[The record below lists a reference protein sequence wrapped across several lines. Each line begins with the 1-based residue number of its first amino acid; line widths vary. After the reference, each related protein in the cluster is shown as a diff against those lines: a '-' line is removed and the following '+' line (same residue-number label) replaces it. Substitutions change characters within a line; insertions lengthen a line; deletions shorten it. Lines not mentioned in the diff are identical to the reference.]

1 VTSRHTNPPKAG
13 MVHPERSSLGGKYQL
28 MATLGQG
35 GMADVYLAVARGP
48 LGFNKVVVLKRLR
61 AHVHDEAQA
70 LQMFLDEARLA
81 ARLNHPNI
89 VDTYDIG
96 CEAGSYFIA
105 MEYLDGQPLSRVLKA
120 TRRSEVNPTLWVH
133 IVAEALHGL
142 HHAHELRDYDG
153 KPLRIVHRDVSPHNI
168 FVTYDAEVKVVD
180 FGIAK
185 AASNLSQTEAG
196 LLKGKIGFMA
206 PEQALEEEVDHR
218 ADIYS
223 MGVVLWEALAGKKM
237 LEGTVAVAFGK
248 LTKADAVR
256 LLEVKPDVDP
266 RLASIVDRALKKNP
280 SDRFATAAEMR
291 EALMDYLRSVP
302 SAATKADIA
311 RLMTTFFAGQRAA
324 VQREIEKHLTSTAKP
339 PSHGP
344 FWDSTK
350 VLAAVQTSASG
361 LSPTPSK
368 QTPAE
373 RAEGVTSI
381 TGTGSL
387 THAASAASVPGPAV
401 SSPRDSRTKLIA
413 VLLATAAA
421 AVSVVFALRATHQ
434 VPAVTIVRAPNQISV
449 TIESDPT
456 DAFLTWKGQTMGRTP
471 LTLQLPS
478 GVQNMVLS
486 KQGFA
491 TEPITLDL
499 NDAVGP
505 TSRVVTLKAETE
517 IAIAP
522 TLAVPGGASPA
533 GASHR
538 SIPLAPSKSPRG
550 SHVEKPSEPS
560 HPGAPDPA
568 NAPASPASPPLDKA
582 PPVPAAIA
590 PPPAAPE
597 PPPAPAAPAPGTMD
611 PKGVSATIRAHQGEI
626 QACLDRAR
634 MDRADLHGR
643 LTIQARISPTGQVL
657 STSATNNIEGGARL
671 QSCVTSAFQN
681 WTFPPPAGGVE
692 GTVSKTFVFE

>member
-1 VTSRHTNPPKAG
+1 
-13 MVHPERSSLGGKYQL
+13 
-28 MATLGQG
+28 
-35 GMADVYLAVARGP
+35 MADVYLAVARGP
-48 LGFNKVVVLKRLR
+48 LGFNKLVVLKRLR
-61 AHVHDEAQA
+61 GHVDDEAQT

-89 VDTYDIG
+89 VDTYDVG
-96 CEAGSYFIA
+96 REAGSYFIA

-120 TRRSEVNPTLWVH
+120 TRRSEVNPTMWVN

-168 FVTYDAEVKVVD
+168 FVTYQAEVKVVD

-185 AASNLSQTEAG
+185 ATSNLSQTAAG
-196 LLKGKIGFMA
+196 LLKGKVGYMA

-237 LEGTVAVAFGK
+237 IEGNVATAFNK

-256 LLEVKPDVDP
+256 LLDVKPDVDP
-266 RLASIVDRALKKNP
+266 RLASIVDRALKRNP
-280 SDRFATAAEMR
+280 SDRFASAAEMR
-291 EALMDYLRSVP
+291 EALTDYLRSVP

-311 RLMTTFFAGQRAA
+311 RLMTTSFAGQRAA
-324 VQREIEKHLTSTAKP
+324 VQREIEKQLANPAKP
-339 PSHGP
+339 ASPGP

-350 VLAAVQTSASG
+350 MLAAVEVSASG
-361 LSPTPSK
+361 LSPTTSK
-368 QTPAE
+368 KNPAE
-373 RAEGVTSI
+373 TAETVTRV
-381 TGTGSL
+381 TGSL
-387 THAASAASVPGPAV
+387 TNAASAASVPGRAV
-401 SSPRDSRTKLIA
+401 SPLRNSRAKVIA

-421 AVSVVFALRATHQ
+421 VSVMLALRPHQ
-434 VPAVTIVRAPNQISV
+434 VPAVAIVPAHNPISV

-456 DAFLTWKGQTMGRTP
+456 DAFLSWQGQTMGRTP
-471 LTLQLPS
+471 MTLQLPG
-478 GVQNMVLS
+478 GVQTLVLS

-499 NDAVGP
+499 NDAEGP

-522 TLAVPGGASPA
+522 TAAVPGGAS
-533 GASHR
+533 R

-560 HPGAPDPA
+560 HPAAPDPA
-568 NAPASPASPPLDKA
+568 IAAASPASPPLDKA
-582 PPVPAAIA
+582 PPVSAAIA

-597 PPPAPAAPAPGTMD
+597 RPPAPAAPAPGAMD
-611 PKGVSATIRAHQGEI
+611 PKGVSATFRAHQGEM
-626 QACLDRAR
+626 QECLDRAR
-634 MDRADLHGR
+634 MDRDDLHGR
-643 LTIQARISPTGQVL
+643 LTIQARISPMGQVL

-671 QSCVTSAFQN
+671 QLCMTSAFQK

-692 GTVSKTFVFE
+692 GSISKTFVFE